1 MFLNSVA
8 NLCLLIRISKP
19 LTYNV
24 IIDMLKLTF
33 AILFIYFL
41 FAVCFGFLF
50 VFFFLPS
57 WKRNS
62 TFIYLAVLKW
72 ISAPLV
78 VALILLYDRQSA

>member
-8 NLCLLIRISKP
+8 NLCLLICISRQ

-24 IIDMLKLTF
+24 IIDVLKLTS
-33 AILFIYFL
+33 AILFIYLL

-57 WKRNS
+57 WKKIPFPS
-62 TFIYLAVLKW
+62 I
-72 ISAPLV
+72 
-78 VALILLYDRQSA
+78 